1 MKWEIPMEESKY
13 FVETTTTYA
22 GTQKLVCKKLQA
34 ARIRLQKTKLS
45 KSGYNKFAGYDYF
58 ELGDFLPAI
67 NEIFSELDL
76 CSIVSFGKEL
86 ATLTII
92 DTESGEEIVI
102 TSPMAEAQLKGCHP
116 IQNLGAVETYS
127 RRYLYVTAL
136 EIVEHDA
143 LDSAPP
149 VDKPAVKEGVGVHK
163 ATDGA
168 GDGLT
173 NVQKEKVDR
182 TLSTVVDAFE
192 AGVPE
197 IAYQAI
203 DTANMDAD
211 EKTYL
216 WSKLTS
222 SQRSALKQIAGSK
235 KVTEKAA

>member
-1 MKWEIPMEESKY
+1 M
-13 FVETTTTYA
+13 A
-22 GTQKLVCKKLQA
+22 CKKLQT

-45 KSGYNKFAGYDYF
+45 KSGHNKFAGYDYF

-67 NEIFSELDL
+67 NEIFSDLGL

-92 DTESGEEIVI
+92 DTDSGEEIVI
-102 TSPMAEAQLKGCHP
+102 TSPMAEANLKGCHP

-168 GDGLT
+168 KESLT
-173 NVQKEKVDR
+173 KEQVAKVNGIANSIVD
-182 TLSTVVDAFE
+182 LVTVENYDAAFAEIEGYELEVEEKIYLASFLNATQRRKVKE
-192 AGVPE
+192 AG
-197 IAYQAI
+197 
-203 DTANMDAD
+203 
-211 EKTYL
+211 EKYR
-216 WSKLTS
+216 K
-222 SQRSALKQIAGSK
+222 SQSNTLNA
-235 KVTEKAA
+235 

>member
-1 MKWEIPMEESKY
+1 MEASSTGSRQVY
-13 FVETTTTYA
+13 
-22 GTQKLVCKKLQA
+22 KKLQN
-34 ARIRLQKTKLS
+34 ARIKLQQTKLT
-45 KSGYNKFAGYDYF
+45 KSGHNKFAGYDYF

-67 NEIFSELDL
+67 NEIFSELGL

-92 DTESGEEIVI
+92 DTHDDSEIVI

-182 TLSTVVDAFE
+182 TFSTVVDAFA

-203 DTANMDAD
+203 DTAGFD
-211 EKTYL
+211 ESEKIFL
-216 WSKLTS
+216 WSKLDS
-222 SQRSALKQIAGSK
+222 KMRSALKKISASK
-235 KVTEKAA
+235 QVTSTEEGK